1 MADLE
6 ALLRRW
12 LGRAMA
18 GVVLKDR
25 VSLET
30 GAVSR
35 DDMVMALWRRACKSK
50 EDGCLAIQSMQLE
63 FEVGCRL
70 DVEIGHSRTME

>member
-1 MADLE
+1 LGWGFLPAPVAATLE

-18 GVVLKDR
+18 GEVLKER

-35 DDMVMALWRRACKSK
+35 DDMAMACDCESST
-50 EDGCLAIQSMQLE
+50 DGCWM
-63 FEVGCRL
+63 G
-70 DVEIGHSRTME
+70 G

>member
-1 MADLE
+1 VAATLE

-18 GVVLKDR
+18 GDVLKER

-35 DDMVMALWRRACKSK
+35 DDMAMACDCESST
-50 EDGCLAIQSMQLE
+50 DGCWM
-63 FEVGCRL
+63 G
-70 DVEIGHSRTME
+70 G